1 MTTEDK
7 YSLKEKQKIYDEYF
21 ESDNILKQSLD
32 GLPRYNSKVDDY
44 IIKNNKL
51 IFELLELRGPDLI
64 RLAIA
69 RHCDCTCRSFICD
82 FQDIFNLYWML
93 NEYVNSKIKLD

>member
-32 GLPRYNSKVDDY
+32 GMPRYNSKVDNY

>member
-1 MTTEDK
+1 MTDK
-7 YSLKEKQKIYDEYF
+7 YTLKEKQKIYNEYF
-21 ESDNILKQSLD
+21 ESDNILKQSLE

>member
-32 GLPRYNSKVDDY
+32 GMPRYNSKVDDD